1 MAKQG
6 KRDGEVRSDEI
17 WLFDEAGQD
26 LGFVPT
32 LRAQAMAHER
42 GLSLVRLDQLSS
54 PPRYALRDAGAHE
67 KEAARAARIA
77 AGEGAQPKEI
87 RLRLAIGAA
96 DLETRRRNAASLLAS
111 GHRVKL
117 RVEMDPG
124 QRSNPAPARAML
136 DALVKGLAAEGRP
149 DGKPFNEKGAVA
161 VVLAPR

>member
-6 KRDGEVRSDEI
+6 KQDTEIRSDEV
-17 WLFDEAGQD
+17 WLFDDAGND

-32 LRAQAMAHER
+32 PRAQALARER

-77 AGEGAQPKEI
+77 AGAGAPPKEI

-96 DLETRRRNAASLLAS
+96 DLETRRRNAASLLAG

-136 DALVKGLAAEGRP
+136 DALIKGLAAEGQP